1 MVDGIKGGV
10 EVKKD
15 EDGEG
20 SSVGREKNVIC
31 DLFKRAVSVVC
42 LERKPD

>member
-1 MVDGIKGGV
+1 MVVGIEGGL
-10 EVKKD
+10 EIKED

-20 SSVGREKNVIC
+20 TRVSREKNVIC

>member
-1 MVDGIKGGV
+1 MVVGIEGGV

-20 SSVGREKNVIC
+20 TSVSREKNVIC
-31 DLFKRAVSVVC
+31 DLFKRVVSVVC